1 MSSMGL
7 SKRDKAKPPAQ
18 SGSEKK
24 ARSKDADRLFTSWVS
39 PTKHVNGVTPA
50 PAPRSLQFT
59 GLLDQFPPSLVES
72 LRYLVGRFQLGD
84 NVELRSRLGVVSA
97 LHGEGVTTI
106 SRTLAAIIA
115 NDLDV
120 RVCWVDLSWPSQR
133 SPQAPEL
140 QGDDGI
146 YEILTGQTELDA
158 ALQHTDDPRLM
169 ILRAGR
175 IPDPQRSELA
185 RSPLLAIL
193 LDDLE
198 KQFDC
203 VVFDAPPILAGS
215 AGLGMV
221 RHTGSYLLVVR
232 HGVTTTQQVRAAVD
246 ELRTLPSVGVVLN
259 RYKTRVPNWLAHFF
273 AT

>member
-1 MSSMGL
+1 MSSTGL
-7 SKRDKAKPPAQ
+7 SNRDEIEPPAR

-24 ARSKDADRLFTSWVS
+24 TRSKEVDRLFTSWVS
-39 PTKHVNGVTPA
+39 PSRQGNGSAPA
-50 PAPRSLQFT
+50 FAPRSLQFT

-72 LRYLVGRFQLGD
+72 LRYLVGRFQMGE
-84 NVELRSRLGVVSA
+84 NVELRPRLGVVSA

-106 SRTLAAIIA
+106 SRALAAVIA

-146 YEILTGQTELDA
+146 YEILTGQTDLEA
-158 ALQHTDDPRLM
+158 ALQRTDDPRLV

-175 IPDPQRSELA
+175 IPEPQRPELA
-185 RSPLLAIL
+185 RSPLLAVL

-203 VVFDAPPILAGS
+203 VVFDTPPILAGS
-215 AGLGMV
+215 AGLGLV

-246 ELRTLPSVGVVLN
+246 ELRSLPSVGVVLN
-259 RYKTRVPNWLAHFF
+259 RYKSRVPNWLAHFF
-273 AT
+273 AP